1 MSTKLYFFVTGSKR
15 NVKSP
20 SGPFFTTFWLNWIY
34 NGNHG
39 KKTNKKTGV
48 TVFWTKFFKTEL
60 NSRTDDFLTRVDFF
74 FFIWSEWC
82 MRWLRVSPHPGS
94 SGRGPPR
101 DWGTCLLFASSVAPR
116 PRSSPWNTACT
127 LLGDAK
133 VNWRW
138 LRHKAFA
145 VGDFKSEPSSEFYS
159 LIVLHLTSETKTPKA
174 KAADKV
180 SVMRIPKLSGRLILV
195 QHYIEAHTRQQPG

>member
-1 MSTKLYFFVTGSKR
+1 M
-15 NVKSP
+15 
-20 SGPFFTTFWLNWIY
+20 
-34 NGNHG
+34 
-39 KKTNKKTGV
+39 
-48 TVFWTKFFKTEL
+48 
-60 NSRTDDFLTRVDFF
+60 DFF

-94 SGRGPPR
+94 SDRGPPR
-101 DWGTCLLFASSVAPR
+101 DWGTCLLFASSVAPQ

-138 LRHKAFA
+138 LRRKAFA
-145 VGDFKSEPSSEFYS
+145 AGDFKSEPSSEFYS

-180 SVMRIPKLSGRLILV
+180 SVMRIPKSPMKAQR
-195 QHYIEAHTRQQPG
+195 RQQPGKDTCQNLSPRPSNQLFERKTWMKLVVMCGGKVSSQ